1 MRHSNPNERLPML
14 IKTTARNTSATAH
27 IARES
32 AARHHGMRAVRTYLE
47 SAVEIVQAQLDTAGW
62 LALEGGAGECPDFTA
77 LERAWFA
84 HPEQSAQLAAER
96 AFWAQGGVG
105 GVYSD
110 LEA

>member
-1 MRHSNPNERLPML
+1 ML
-14 IKTTARNTSATAH
+14 IKTTATARTSATAH

-32 AARHHGMRAVRTYLE
+32 SARNMGMRAVRSYLA

-62 LALEGGAGECPDFTA
+62 VALDAGAGECPDFTP

-84 HPEQSAQLAAER
+84 HPEQAAQLAAER
-96 AFWAQGGVG
+96 AFWAHGGVG

-110 LEA
+110 VEA